1 MLRKLFSR
9 WRAGALIKRASA
21 FRRQPF
27 SKTETEILIGFFR
40 DKRFSLFLEF
50 LELTVSENI
59 FIYSNIDVANESGRM
74 DAIKQQNYTRG
85 ILDVRNL
92 VESLIRQETDEHDDD
107 TVPGIDED
115 R

>member
-1 MLRKLFSR
+1 MLRKLFKK
-9 WRAGALIKRASA
+9 WRAGALIKRASG

-27 SKTETEILIGFFR
+27 TKTEMETLVGFLS

-59 FIYSNIDVANESGRM
+59 FIYSNIDIASDSGRM

-85 ILDVRNL
+85 ILDVRSL
-92 VESLIRQETDEHDDD
+92 VESLIRQETEESEDDSRE
-107 TVPGIDED
+107 PA
-115 R
+115 

>member
-1 MLRKLFSR
+1 MLRKLFR
-9 WRAGALIKRASA
+9 KWRAEVLIRRASA

-27 SKTETEILIGFFR
+27 TKTEMENLVGFLR

-59 FIYSNIDVANESGRM
+59 FIYSNIDVASDSGRM

-85 ILDVRNL
+85 ILDVRSL
-92 VESLIRQETDEHDDD
+92 VERLIRQD
-107 TVPGIDED
+107 DED
-115 R
+115 SDDESVPALNEDR